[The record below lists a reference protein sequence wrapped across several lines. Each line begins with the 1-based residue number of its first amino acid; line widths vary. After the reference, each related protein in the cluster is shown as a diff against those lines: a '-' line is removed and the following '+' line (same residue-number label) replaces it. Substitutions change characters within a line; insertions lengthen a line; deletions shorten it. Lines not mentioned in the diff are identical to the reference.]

1 MTTSEFHLEAKNN
14 IRLIIETLV
23 MEGKI
28 SNELEG
34 VIKKNLFRIED
45 KPFEML
51 RELVIHNNTGYYEV
65 SVEGIPHKITVKMEK
80 L

>member
-1 MTTSEFHLEAKNN
+1 MTTSEYHLKAKSN
-14 IRLIIETLV
+14 IRLITETLV
-23 MEGKI
+23 LEGKI
-28 SNELEG
+28 SKNLGDIINE
-34 VIKKNLFRIED
+34 NLFRIED
-45 KPFEML
+45 DPFEML